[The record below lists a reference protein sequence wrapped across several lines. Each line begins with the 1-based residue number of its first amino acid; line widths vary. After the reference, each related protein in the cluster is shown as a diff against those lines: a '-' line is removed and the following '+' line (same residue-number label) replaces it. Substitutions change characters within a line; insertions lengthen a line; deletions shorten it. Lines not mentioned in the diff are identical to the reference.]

1 MPDPALE
8 AETETE
14 AGMAHVETEVSVVM
28 ATYNGSAHL
37 AEQLDSILVQLG
49 PRDEVV
55 VVDDASTDD
64 TRAVLATFDDPRV
77 RVRESPVNRGY
88 VRTFEEALVAARGEM
103 ILLSDQDDV
112 WLPGRRDAMVA
123 AMRAHQVVASN
134 LTTLDGP
141 DALRG
146 PFGQSDWKLGPRD
159 DGRPVTNLLGI
170 IAGLKP
176 YYGCAMGVRRDAL
189 ATVLPFPPHLVESH
203 DLWLAMY
210 GNLTGSIAHLDRRT
224 LARRLHG
231 DNATPTR
238 PRGLR
243 AVLVSRVRL
252 VRALLDLRRRVRQ
265 RPVVAA

>member
-1 MPDPALE
+1 MSERMPQ
-8 AETETE
+8 AE
-14 AGMAHVETEVSVVM
+14 VEVSVAM
-28 ATYNGSAHL
+28 ATYNGSAHVR
-37 AEQLDSILVQLG
+37 EQLESILDQLG

-64 TRAVLATFDDPRV
+64 TRAVLVTFDDPRV
-77 RVRESPVNRGY
+77 RVIASPVNRGY
-88 VRTFEEALVAARGEM
+88 VRTFEAAIGASRGGVV
-103 ILLSDQDDV
+103 LLSDQDDV

-123 AMRAHQVVASN
+123 ALREHQVVASN

-141 DALRG
+141 DTLQG
-146 PFGQSDWKLGPRD
+146 PFGQADWKLGPRD
-159 DGRPVTNLLGI
+159 DGRRVANLAGI

-210 GNLTGSIAHLDRRT
+210 GNLVGSITHLERRT
-224 LARRLHG
+224 LARRIH
-231 DNATPTR
+231 DDQATPTR
-238 PRGLR
+238 PRGPR
-243 AVLVSRVRL
+243 AVIVSRARL

-265 RPVVAA
+265 

>member
-1 MPDPALE
+1 MPDPDAE
-8 AETETE
+8 AE
-14 AGMAHVETEVSVVM
+14 ADVEVSVVM
-28 ATYNGSAHL
+28 ATYNGSVHL
-37 AEQLDSILVQLG
+37 AEQLDSILAQLG

-64 TRAVLATFDDPRV
+64 TLAVLATFRDSRV
-77 RVRESPVNRGY
+77 RVMQRSVNRGY
-88 VRTFEEALVAARGEM
+88 VRTFEEALVAACGEM

-123 AMRAHQVVASN
+123 ALRTHQVVASN
-134 LTTLDGP
+134 LTTLGGP
-141 DALRG
+141 DVLRG
-146 PFGQSDWKLGPRD
+146 PFGQADWRLSPRD
-159 DGRPVTNLLGI
+159 DGRPVANLLGI

-189 ATVLPFPPHLVESH
+189 AMVLPFPPHLVESH

-224 LARRLHG
+224 LARRLHA

-238 PRGLR
+238 PRGPR
-243 AVLVSRVRL
+243 AVLVSRARL
-252 VRALLDLRRRVRQ
+252 VRAFLDLRRRVRQ

>member
-1 MPDPALE
+1 MPEQDDR
-8 AETETE
+8 T
-14 AGMAHVETEVSVVM
+14 VSVAM
-28 ATYNGSAHL
+28 ATYNGSAHV
-37 AEQLDSILVQLG
+37 AEQLASILGQLG

-64 TRAVLATFDDPRV
+64 TVAVLSANGDPRV
-77 RVRESPVNRGY
+77 RVVESPVNRGY
-88 VRTFEEALVAARGEM
+88 VRAFEAALGATRGDVV
-103 ILLSDQDDV
+103 LLSDQDDV
-112 WLPGRRDAMVA
+112 WLPGRRDAMVQA
-123 AMRAHQVVASN
+123 LRDHQVVATN
-134 LTTLDGP
+134 LVTLGGP

-146 PFGQSDWKLGPRD
+146 PFGQADWKLGPRD
-159 DGRPVTNLLGI
+159 DGRPVANLVGI

-210 GNLTGSIAHLDRRT
+210 GNLVGSIAHLDRRT
-224 LARRLHG
+224 LARRLHD

-238 PRGLR
+238 PRGPR
-243 AVLVSRVRL
+243 AVLVSRTRL
-252 VRALLDLRRRVRQ
+252 VRALLTLRRRLRQ

>member
-1 MPDPALE
+1 MSDRIPGREL
-8 AETETE
+8 
-14 AGMAHVETEVSVVM
+14 EVSVAM
-28 ATYNGSAHL
+28 ATYNGSAHVRQ
-37 AEQLDSILVQLG
+37 QLESILDELG

-77 RVRESPVNRGY
+77 RVIASPVNRGY
-88 VRTFEEALVAARGEM
+88 VRTFEAALGASRGGVV
-103 ILLSDQDDV
+103 LLSDQDDV

-123 AMRAHQVVASN
+123 ALREHQVVASN

-141 DALRG
+141 GTMRG
-146 PFGQSDWKLGPRD
+146 PFGQADWKLGPRD
-159 DGRPVTNLLGI
+159 DGRRVANLAGI

-189 ATVLPFPPHLVESH
+189 TTVLPFPTHLVESH

-210 GNLTGSIAHLDRRT
+210 GNLVGSISHLDRRT
-224 LARRLHG
+224 LARRIH
-231 DNATPTR
+231 DDQATPTR
-238 PRGLR
+238 PRGPR
-243 AVLVSRVRL
+243 AVLVSRARL

-265 RPVVAA
+265 